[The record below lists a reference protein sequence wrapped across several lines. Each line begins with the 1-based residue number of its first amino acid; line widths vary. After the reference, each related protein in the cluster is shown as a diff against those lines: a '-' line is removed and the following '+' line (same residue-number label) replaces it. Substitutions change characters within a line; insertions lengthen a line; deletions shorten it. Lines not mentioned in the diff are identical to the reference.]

1 MCFRLVKAFSIIEES
16 IHTKMAGEGMIEGN
30 SQGNDERGDLNGI
43 ESDSS
48 ERRSE
53 LRRTV
58 INAIADTMDLY
69 GATYSFG
76 QLYGVMYFE
85 DKPMTLEDMKT
96 HMNMSKSNMSYA
108 VRSLMESKMVTK
120 LEEKQER
127 KDLYV
132 AETDFFLAFRNFFTM
147 KLQREIDVMSHAIED
162 VIPELSDIILSIDTP
177 DDERKICLQD
187 LHKLKQALEYY
198 TWLQQFVQ
206 QLDNGSFFNLPQ
218 IRKE

>member
-1 MCFRLVKAFSIIEES
+1 M
-16 IHTKMAGEGMIEGN
+16 HMKMAGEGMIEGN
-30 SQGNDERGDLNGI
+30 SQGNGESGDENGI
-43 ESDSS
+43 ESAST

-198 TWLQQFVQ
+198 KWLQQFVQ
-206 QLDNGSFFNLPQ
+206 QLENGSFFNLPQ

>member
-1 MCFRLVKAFSIIEES
+1 
-16 IHTKMAGEGMIEGN
+16 MAGEGMIEGN

>member
-1 MCFRLVKAFSIIEES
+1 M
-16 IHTKMAGEGMIEGN
+16 TDGN
-30 SQGNDERGDLNGI
+30 SQSTKESGNLN
-43 ESDSS
+43 ES
-48 ERRSE
+48 ENAPAGRRSE

-76 QLYGVMYFE
+76 QLYGIMYFE

-147 KLQREIDVMSHAIED
+147 KLQREIDVMKSAIEE

-177 DDERKICLQD
+177 DDERKSCLQD
-187 LHKLKQALEYY
+187 LHKLRQALDYY
-198 TWLQQFVQ
+198 GWLQQFVK
-206 QLDNGSFFNLPQ
+206 QLENGSFFNLPQ
-218 IRKE
+218 NREG

>member
-1 MCFRLVKAFSIIEES
+1 MTES
-16 IHTKMAGEGMIEGN
+16 SKLSSGESGKVNESEGA
-30 SQGNDERGDLNGI
+30 SA
-43 ESDSS
+43 
-48 ERRSE
+48 ERRSV

-76 QLYGVMYFE
+76 QLYGIMYFE

-108 VRSLMESKMVTK
+108 VRSLMESKMVSK

-147 KLQREIDVMSHAIED
+147 KLQREIDVMRHAIEE
-162 VIPELSDIILSIDTP
+162 VIPELSDIILSIETP

-187 LHKLKQALEYY
+187 LHKLRQALDYY

-206 QLDNGSFFNLPQ
+206 QLENGSFFNLPQ
-218 IRKE
+218 NRET